1 MTTLTLYSAPST
13 CAKVTTIV
21 LEEIGAPYELELV
34 RFMKGAHKS
43 PDYKRLNPKG
53 KVPTLLVD
61 GESLTENPVIIH
73 FLNERFPAAG
83 IMPATDDPL
92 EKARQLADLCFCS
105 STLHPIVTRIRMP
118 HFFATPEAVRVVW
131 EKSCA
136 AMDEYF
142 QLVEGRLSQG
152 LWWYGQQWSA
162 MDAYL
167 YWIHW
172 RVVVADYDSS
182 RYPCFNDHA
191 RRMEERPAVKRAL
204 AREAQLQSILEAE
217 GLVFTPPPLPA
228 A

>member
-1 MTTLTLYSAPST
+1 MTQYTLYSAPST

-21 LEEIGAPYELELV
+21 LETIGVPYQLELV

-43 PDYKRLNPKG
+43 PGYKRFNPKG

-61 GESLTENPVIIH
+61 GEPLTENPVIIH
-73 FLNERFPAAG
+73 YLHGRHPEAG

-92 EKARQLADLCFCS
+92 AKARQLADLCFCS

-118 HFFATPEAVRVVW
+118 HFFGTPETARAVW
-131 EKSCA
+131 EKGCA

-142 QLVEGRLSQG
+142 QLIEDRLAQG
-152 LWWYGQQWSA
+152 PWWYGEQWSA
-162 MDAYL
+162 VDAYL
-167 YWIHW
+167 YWIRW
-172 RVVVADYDSS
+172 RVVGANYDSS
-182 RYPCFNDHA
+182 HYPRFNDHA
-191 RRMEERPAVKRAL
+191 RRLEERPAVKRAL
-204 AREAQLQSILEAE
+204 AREAELQAILEAE